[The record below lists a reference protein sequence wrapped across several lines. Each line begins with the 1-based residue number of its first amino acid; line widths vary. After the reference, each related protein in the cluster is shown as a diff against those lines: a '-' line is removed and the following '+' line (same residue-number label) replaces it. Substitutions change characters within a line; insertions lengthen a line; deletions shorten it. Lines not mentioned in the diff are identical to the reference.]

1 MSNTY
6 VETGGQKEMGVGN
19 ILESTLKENIELLF
33 SSNREQNKKFLASPW
48 NLLVKQQLPSITE
61 EVKLTK

>member
-48 NLLVKQQLPSITE
+48 NLLVKQ
-61 EVKLTK
+61 